1 MSQVN
6 PVRSLNQSSTK
17 NNPLMSN
24 SFIRERFVMTYQHK
38 FLLFCSSC
46 IPTKSFQCPDEA
58 GTCVN
63 TWMASPHWPEYQTSV
78 LKHYYFGIWSFI
90 LSLLLLFIPL
100 SSSLHVSPSLWIL
113 FSIHPFVPSLRYQY
127 QCFCFFI
134 CPHNFAL
141 GQKLFL
147 AIFFSSCV
155 FYFVFLYCLSWNAQ
169 GPRFSFGLC
178 WLAAL
183 CLI

>member
-1 MSQVN
+1 
-6 PVRSLNQSSTK
+6 
-17 NNPLMSN
+17 
-24 SFIRERFVMTYQHK
+24 MTYQHK

-46 IPTKSFQCPDEA
+46 IPFPTKSFQCPDEA

-63 TWMASPHWPEYQTSV
+63 TWMASPHWPEYQFSSIIISEFDRSFF
-78 LKHYYFGIWSFI
+78 LYFYY
-90 LSLLLLFIPL
+90 
-100 SSSLHVSPSLWIL
+100 SSLHVSPSLWIL

-155 FYFVFLYCLSWNAQ
+155 FYFVCLYCLSWNAQ

>member
-1 MSQVN
+1 
-6 PVRSLNQSSTK
+6 
-17 NNPLMSN
+17 
-24 SFIRERFVMTYQHK
+24 MTYQHK

-46 IPTKSFQCPDEA
+46 IPFPTKSFQCPDEA

-155 FYFVFLYCLSWNAQ
+155 FYFVCLYCLSWNAQ